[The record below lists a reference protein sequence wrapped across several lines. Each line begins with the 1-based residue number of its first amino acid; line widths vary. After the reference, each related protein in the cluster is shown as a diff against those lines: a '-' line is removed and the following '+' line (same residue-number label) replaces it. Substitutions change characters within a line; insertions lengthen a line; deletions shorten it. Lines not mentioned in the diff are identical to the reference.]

1 MHHRIKVAGL
11 TQESIVD
18 GPGIRFVVFTQG
30 CKHHCPGCHNPQT
43 HSFDGGTEMEIS
55 EILQQIK
62 QNPLLDGV
70 TFSGGDPF
78 EQGEACAALAKEV
91 RALGLHVITYTG
103 YRYEALLANQ
113 DSLPGWRELLNHSHW
128 LVDGRFEQKLKSP
141 YFRFV
146 GSANQRIIDLEET
159 RAHGELV
166 CIEIRR
172 EGIKDQR
179 ALG

>member
-1 MHHRIKVAGL
+1 MGHRIRIAGL

-18 GPGIRFVVFTQG
+18 GPGIRFVIFTQG
-30 CKHHCPGCHNPQT
+30 CRHQCPGCHNPQT
-43 HSFDGGTEMEIS
+43 HSFAGGVEMEIS

-62 QNPLLDGV
+62 GNPLLDGV
-70 TFSGGDPF
+70 TLSGGDPF

-103 YRYEALLANQ
+103 YRYETILENLEHRPGWKELLA
-113 DSLPGWRELLNHSHW
+113 HSHW
-128 LVDGRFEQKLKSP
+128 LVDGKFDQRLKSP
-141 YFRFV
+141 YLRFV

-159 RAHGELV
+159 RAHGEPV
-166 CIEIRR
+166 YMEIYR
-172 EGIKDQR
+172 EDAKAQG